1 MKICHRDL
9 SPENLI
15 MLENKSLIIDFGMC
29 LRIPYSSDVR
39 HLITPQT
46 VRIYC
51 DLILFLHFLLFLSS
65 AHNIFIVF
73 SALWK
78 IGMFLTDVVIFTF

>member
-1 MKICHRDL
+1 
-9 SPENLI
+9 

-39 HLITPQT
+39 HLITPRT

-51 DLILFLHFLLFLSS
+51 DLILFLHFLPFLSP
-65 AHNIFIVF
+65 AHNIYRILSLVENWYVPIRCCYFRI
-73 SALWK
+73 
-78 IGMFLTDVVIFTF
+78 LTACSN